1 MERLWAPWRMA
12 YINGGLEKVECFL
25 CAAAS
30 HPSDDEANLVIW
42 RGEKVFCIM
51 NRFPYN
57 NGHLMVAP
65 SRHTAD
71 LETLS
76 AAESAELFRLVQK
89 SLAVL
94 RRALKPHGFNV
105 GANLG
110 RVAGAGV
117 AGHAHV
123 HIVPRWLG
131 DVNYMPLL
139 SETKVISEHLAETY
153 DRLRRGF
160 PRSGTCTTKTRRGH
174 QVRNPNSE

>member
-1 MERLWAPWRMA
+1 VKTLWAPWRA
-12 YINGGLEKVECFL
+12 EYIY
-25 CAAAS
+25 CAVGK
-30 HPSDDEANLVIW
+30 PSTAKRHCLFCNLLKAKDDKGHLVLL
-42 RGEKVFCIM
+42 RGRHAFVVM

-65 SRHTAD
+65 NRHTMD

-76 AAESAELFRLVQK
+76 AAESGELFRLTQE

-117 AGHAHV
+117 AGHVHV
-123 HIVPRWLG
+123 HIVPRWNG
-131 DVNYMPLL
+131 DVNFMPLL
-139 SETKVISEHLAETY
+139 GETKVISEHLSETY
-153 DRLRRGF
+153 DRLERQF
-160 PRSGTCTTKTRRGH
+160 RSSK
-174 QVRNPNSE
+174 SK